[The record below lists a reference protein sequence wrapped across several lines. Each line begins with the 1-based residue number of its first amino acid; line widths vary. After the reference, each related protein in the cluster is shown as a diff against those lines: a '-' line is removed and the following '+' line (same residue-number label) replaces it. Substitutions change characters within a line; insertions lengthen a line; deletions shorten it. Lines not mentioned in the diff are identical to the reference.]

1 MKSTIIFIFLIVF
14 STTAFAQEDIAII
27 TDKGT
32 KHIPVYLREGSVY
45 FSLKD
50 FAEAISTNHYHSKN
64 TGKIEL
70 KFKRYLLKATG
81 KNPYIIITPRSTGI
95 PIVYQLPTS
104 SYVIDKK
111 YMFR

>member
-1 MKSTIIFIFLIVF
+1 MKSGIIFILLFFLI
-14 STTAFAQEDIAII
+14 TPALAQEDIAVIS
-27 TDKGT
+27 DKGT

-50 FAEAISTNHYHSKN
+50 FALALSVNHYHSKN

-81 KNPYIIITPRSTGI
+81 KNPYIIITPRSTGVSLKNQDTI
-95 PIVYQLPTS
+95 ILQ
-104 SYVIDKK
+104 
-111 YMFR
+111 FF